1 MKTINHWINGKN
13 VTSKEYFTTTNPAN
27 GEVLAEVASGGQL
40 EIDQA
45 VAAAKEAFPAGQ
57 HADERA
63 RAPDASPG
71 RADRPE
77 RAADRRTGNRR
88 HRPADPPDQKR
99 ADPRASHNF
108 EFFAEVCQQ
117 MNGKTYPV
125 DDKMLNY
132 TLVQP
137 VGYARWCRRGTCRS

>member
-13 VTSKEYFTTTNPAN
+13 VASKEYFTTTNPAN

-40 EIDQA
+40 EDQA
-45 VAAAKEAFPAGQ
+45 VAAAEWD
-57 HADERA
+57 ADERA
-63 RAPDASPG
+63 RAPDAPPG

-88 HRPADPPDQKR
+88 HRPADPPDQNVLI
-99 ADPRASHNF
+99 PRASHNF

-137 VGYARWCRRGTCRS
+137 VGCARWCRRGTCRS